1 MYQFTGCPCSVC
13 GKTLTDTD
21 DIVVCPDC
29 GAPYH
34 RACYQAQGACVY
46 AGKHGTGFEWTP
58 PASAQ
63 PEHKCPNCGAPN
75 PESAQRCSHCGYV
88 FGSEQ
93 AAPPPRVDANRQAQQ
108 PGGGIRYLQKEKDVW
123 PMDRSLNSIAAQLQ
137 NFIAT
142 GDAAQASALLHENLD
157 ANLRRRT
164 VELYQ
169 AQGYC
174 IGMLNIILEA
184 YRVEDPAVLRVEGA
198 SPLQQ
203 IFQRR
208 NINELEEKLTE
219 RLQSEDKALFL
230 NFCNAYGE
238 LMGETGLDYLSFFLK
253 ENAHD
258 TFLNYL
264 TRLRLEEAKRLMRD
278 TRLSITEISER
289 VGYASANSFTRAFK
303 KIEHVTPTQYRESSV
318 HS

>member
-108 PGGGIRYLQKEKDVW
+108 PGGGFNYTRLYQEGGSISIWLDDENISVAAVSDSLLTRTELNAGTSESPQISPPRIYWGILSPKRYLYSVW
-123 PMDRSLNSIAAQLQ
+123 LSSTMLTHDRSRGSVCSTAKSVFDRSSSVQEARKLPVLSLRSIQSGA
-137 NFIAT
+137 I
-142 GDAAQASALLHENLD
+142 
-157 ANLRRRT
+157 LRYDPRRT
-164 VELYQ
+164 
-169 AQGYC
+169 
-174 IGMLNIILEA
+174 
-184 YRVEDPAVLRVEGA
+184 PSLRV
-198 SPLQQ
+198 
-203 IFQRR
+203 
-208 NINELEEKLTE
+208 
-219 RLQSEDKALFL
+219 
-230 NFCNAYGE
+230 
-238 LMGETGLDYLSFFLK
+238 
-253 ENAHD
+253 
-258 TFLNYL
+258 
-264 TRLRLEEAKRLMRD
+264 TRVL
-278 TRLSITEISER
+278 I
-289 VGYASANSFTRAFK
+289 
-303 KIEHVTPTQYRESSV
+303 
-318 HS
+318 

>member
-93 AAPPPRVDANRQAQQ
+93 AAPPPRKRPESREAGRGRKPSEGSGQPPRREGGRDFRSQQ
-108 PGGGIRYLQKEKDVW
+108 GKPPYGKRPYDKERRACGSGEERGPRKPYAERTASQGHRSRDRFSNSHSPGGG
-123 PMDRSLNSIAAQLQ
+123 RSS
-137 NFIAT
+137 
-142 GDAAQASALLHENLD
+142 G
-157 ANLRRRT
+157 RT
-164 VELYQ
+164 APYAHSRPVKK
-169 AQGYC
+169 GK
-174 IGMLNIILEA
+174 GSF
-184 YRVEDPAVLRVEGA
+184 RKREG
-198 SPLQQ
+198 
-203 IFQRR
+203 
-208 NINELEEKLTE
+208 
-219 RLQSEDKALFL
+219 
-230 NFCNAYGE
+230 
-238 LMGETGLDYLSFFLK
+238 
-253 ENAHD
+253 
-258 TFLNYL
+258 
-264 TRLRLEEAKRLMRD
+264 
-278 TRLSITEISER
+278 
-289 VGYASANSFTRAFK
+289 
-303 KIEHVTPTQYRESSV
+303 
-318 HS
+318 